1 MSTFAKMA
9 PALRGQLVPYAF
21 RPLEKW
27 IGTGAFEILES
38 DYSNLTYREK
48 SGKFNENG
56 PYESRPIQI
65 ELMQPLHGETIY
77 DEFAQRKGSG
87 LRDLGIKTIPID
99 GSNSAARTKR
109 PRRRPHFFYDDA

>member
-56 PYESRPIQI
+56 PYESRADTDRTYAAACTVKQS
-65 ELMQPLHGETIY
+65 MM
-77 DEFAQRKGSG
+77 
-87 LRDLGIKTIPID
+87 
-99 GSNSAARTKR
+99 NSLSAEDPDSMT
-109 PRRRPHFFYDDA
+109 